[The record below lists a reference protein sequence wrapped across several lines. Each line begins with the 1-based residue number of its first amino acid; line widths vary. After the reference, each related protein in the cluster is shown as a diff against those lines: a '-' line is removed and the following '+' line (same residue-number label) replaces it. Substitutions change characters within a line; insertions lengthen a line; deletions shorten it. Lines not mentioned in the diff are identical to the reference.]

1 MALLSS
7 PEELALRY
15 ACELGYLHRV
25 HELLSTCSLD
35 INAAFQVRRC
45 CPVPC

>member
-1 MALLSS
+1 MSAGLGVAS

-25 HELLSTCSLD
+25 HELLSGSSVD
-35 INAAFQVRRC
+35 INTSFQV
-45 CPVPC
+45 